1 MSRMSRN
8 KGKRAKRES
17 ESKRALEE
25 VKGFEAAAKLGGWE
39 ITVKGYRA
47 LKEAAEEGNS
57 DISGELLSVLRAI
70 DYLSKKAAD
79 EQAKKDAAEREEW
92 VAELESQLKTLD
104 DVYVGEELADESDE
118 QE

>member
-1 MSRMSRN
+1 MSKMS
-8 KGKRAKRES
+8 KPFKEVEK
-17 ESKRALEE
+17 ALEE
-25 VKGFEAAAKLGGWE
+25 EIGVEAVAKLGGWE
-39 ITVKGYRA
+39 ITGKGYRA